1 MSNITKR
8 ALATALKE
16 LLAQNPLD
24 KITIQNLVDT
34 AEVSRKTFY
43 YHFED
48 IYDLLEWAL
57 VDQGRRLL
65 GEKVTADTWQQG
77 LERVFAYLEENRGV
91 ILNIHRSKNR
101 GILDAHMS
109 QLIRPVL
116 QDVFDSQPG
125 QDQIPEED
133 RQFILE
139 LYSYGVVSL
148 FLDWINNGMK
158 PEADQ
163 LVDQFDRIFD
173 GSMEA
178 LIQRCLEK

>member
-8 ALATALKE
+8 ALAAALKE
-16 LLAQNPLD
+16 LLRQIPLD

-48 IYDLLEWAL
+48 IYALLEWAL
-57 VDQGRRLL
+57 VDEGRKLL
-65 GEKVTADTWQQG
+65 GEKVTADTWQHG
-77 LERVFAYLEENRGV
+77 LERVFNYLEENRTI

-101 GILDAHMS
+101 GILDSHLS
-109 QLIRPVL
+109 QLVRPVL

-125 QDQIPEED
+125 NDRIPEED

-148 FLDWINNGMK
+148 FLYWINKGMK
-158 PEADQ
+158 PEGKYM
-163 LVDQFDRIFD
+163 LERINRLFR
-173 GSMEA
+173 GSMEGM
-178 LIQRCLEK
+178 IQRYLEG

>member
-148 FLDWINNGMK
+148 FLYWINNGMK
-158 PEADQ
+158 PEGDYMRK
-163 LVDQFDRIFD
+163 RINRLFS
-173 GSMEA
+173 GSMEGM
-178 LIQRCLEK
+178 IRRYLEN